1 MLFILKE
8 EIELTGGHIEVMLFI
23 EIETLEFDYPA
34 AILK

>member
-1 MLFILKE
+1 MENKFD
-8 EIELTGGHIEVMLFI
+8 IEKKLEMLFI